1 MGSIV
6 LDSSVLI
13 ALLNAG
19 DKHHVAARE
28 AIKNK
33 NIFFVSAISFAEVLP
48 TAISQG
54 KGDFI
59 RENIKLAVSKVFDVT
74 EEIAISAAEIRASKG
89 GGTPDAVISATA
101 KLAKAEL
108 WTFDKRLAKNHP
120 GARLLA

>member
-33 NIFFVSAISFAEVLP
+33 NIFFVSAISFAEVLHE
-48 TAISQG
+48 SD
-54 KGDFI
+54 KKFI
-59 RENIKLAVSKVFDVT
+59 KQNFDVKLT
-74 EEIAISAAEIRASKG
+74 EVYQCTEMVFG
-89 GGTPDAVISATA
+89 DGDDDGQYDQGVG
-101 KLAKAEL
+101 
-108 WTFDKRLAKNHP
+108 D
-120 GARLLA
+120 